1 MPSFDT
7 SGISNDKFTAGGL
20 EGAVRQQAGEA
31 LREDGLLRLARLG
44 GRDDVLL
51 AAGRL
56 MSSLRQ
62 HRDADPDGLTVIR
75 DTGRHS
81 GRPGFAGLGRGAL
94 ALHTECTQHPD
105 PPRLL
110 LLACARAGDSGGET
124 LLVDGRAVLAELTV
138 QHPGAIEAFSAER
151 AAYFGGSSGRF
162 APVFQQLPAGR
173 WQLRLRQDDLAR
185 FSPEAQ
191 AHLPALRQAIDRNTR
206 RLRLAPG
213 QGVVLDNHRLLHGRT
228 GFSGERL
235 ILRAL
240 GDPAPALGLG
250 TGFLQSCSPASL
262 LVSHEGSA
270 GASAD
275 SLALGGQ
282 PSLDPRHR
290 RPTDSWRCGAHP
302 RPGSRSRKGNPQGG
316 ATMAQMI
323 PAETKAT
330 TAVVSG
336 DEFDLDVRTVE
347 TADAA
352 SLQVLTDDG
361 CGSTC
366 GACTTGVH

>member
-7 SGISNDKFTAGGL
+7 SGISSDKFTAGGL
-20 EGAVRQQAGEA
+20 EESVRRQAGEA

-124 LLVDGRAVLAELTV
+124 LLVDGRAVLAELAV
-138 QHPGAIEAFSAER
+138 QHPAAIEAFSAER

-185 FSPEAQ
+185 FSPDAQ
-191 AHLPALRQAIDRNTR
+191 AHLPALRQAIDRNTQ

-250 TGFLQSCSPASL
+250 PGFPHSFCPTSL
-262 LVSHEGSA
+262 LAPHEDPEGVSA
-270 GASAD
+270 G

-282 PSLDPRHR
+282 PSLGPRHC
-290 RPTDSWRCGAHP
+290 RPPT
-302 RPGSRSRKGNPQGG
+302 PGDAGRIR
-316 ATMAQMI
+316 A
-323 PAETKAT
+323 PAPGPARETLK
-330 TAVVSG
+330 
-336 DEFDLDVRTVE
+336 EEPPWLR
-347 TADAA
+347 
-352 SLQVLTDDG
+352 
-361 CGSTC
+361 
-366 GACTTGVH
+366 